1 MQGLGGLGGLGE
13 DLDLYSEGGE
23 SPGCSRAPS
32 GGCLP
37 DVWVLRSC
45 EISARCVHALGSTL
59 GMQRLKKIMKSYV
72 ARGPR

>member
-37 DVWVLRSC
+37 DVWVALVVIRDPGMEPRMVPPRSLLLPWLVSLPLSVC
-45 EISARCVHALGSTL
+45 PS
-59 GMQRLKKIMKSYV
+59 
-72 ARGPR
+72 